1 MELPQA
7 HSPSHAEQRHQPDPS
22 SHAEQ
27 RHQPD
32 PPSHAEQRH
41 QPDPPLGCFTAAA
54 GFTRDIFS
62 LDGRVAIVTGASG
75 TLGERYCRVLADRG
89 ATVVAAARRL
99 DRLEALAGEVPRVVP
114 VGCDVTDDSQL
125 EHLAS
130 VAAEHGGPDI
140 VVNNAGTSDAV
151 IRAHEQDP
159 GQFRRV
165 LDINLTAAFVLSA
178 AAARRMIEHG
188 RGGSIVNVASMLG
201 IVASGGNHQAGYVAS
216 KSGLIGLTREM
227 AKQWAPEGIRV
238 NAIAPGYFRSGLTE
252 EMFTS
257 DDAPGLRH
265 IQRNTLMRRAGAI
278 NEFDGPL
285 LLLASDAGS
294 YITGQTI
301 VIDGGWTAR

>member
-1 MELPQA
+1 MA
-7 HSPSHAEQRHQPDPS
+7 S
-22 SHAEQ
+22 
-27 RHQPD
+27 
-32 PPSHAEQRH
+32 
-41 QPDPPLGCFTAAA
+41 TA
-54 GFTRDIFS
+54 GSTQDIFS

-75 TLGERYCRVLADRG
+75 TLGERYCGVLAGRG

-99 DRLEALAGEVPRVVP
+99 DRLEALARELPRVVP
-114 VGCDVTDDSQL
+114 VGCDVTDDAQL
-125 EHLAS
+125 RRLVE

-159 GQFRRV
+159 DHFRRV

-178 AAARRMIEHG
+178 AAARWMIEHG
-188 RGGSIVNVASMLG
+188 RRGNIVNVASMLG

-216 KSGLIGLTREM
+216 KSGLIGLTREL

-252 EMFTS
+252 EMFAG

-265 IQRNTLMRRAGAI
+265 IERNTLMRRAGEI
-278 NEFDGPL
+278 DEFDGAL

>member
-1 MELPQA
+1 MA
-7 HSPSHAEQRHQPDPS
+7 S
-22 SHAEQ
+22 
-27 RHQPD
+27 
-32 PPSHAEQRH
+32 
-41 QPDPPLGCFTAAA
+41 TA
-54 GFTRDIFS
+54 GFTPDIFS

-75 TLGERYCRVLADRG
+75 TLGERYCRVLAGRG

-99 DRLEALAGEVPRVVP
+99 DRLEALASEVPSVVP
-114 VGCDVTDDSQL
+114 AGCDVTDDSQL
-125 EHLAS
+125 RRLVEI
-130 VAAEHGGPDI
+130 AAEHGGPDI

-151 IRAHEQDP
+151 VRAHEQDP
-159 GQFRRV
+159 DHFRRV

-178 AAARRMIEHG
+178 AAARWMIERG
-188 RGGSIVNVASMLG
+188 RRGNIVNVASMLG

-216 KSGLIGLTREM
+216 KSGLIGLTREL

-252 EMFTS
+252 EMFAG

-265 IQRNTLMRRAGAI
+265 IQRNTLMRRAGEI
-278 NEFDGPL
+278 DEFDGAL

>member
-1 MELPQA
+1 MTA
-7 HSPSHAEQRHQPDPS
+7 GAAPSD
-22 SHAEQ
+22 
-27 RHQPD
+27 
-32 PPSHAEQRH
+32 
-41 QPDPPLGCFTAAA
+41 
-54 GFTRDIFS
+54 DIFS
-62 LDGRVAIVTGASG
+62 MRGKVAIVTGASG
-75 TLGERYCRVLADRG
+75 TLGERYCRVLAGRG
-89 ATVVAAARRL
+89 ATVIAAARRL
-99 DRLEALAGEVPRVVP
+99 DKLETLAGEVAGIVP

-125 EHLAS
+125 QRLVE
-130 VAAEHGGPDI
+130 VAAAHGGPDI

-151 IRAHEQDP
+151 VRAHEEDP
-159 GQFRRV
+159 AEFRRV
-165 LDINLTAAFVLSA
+165 MEINLTSAFVLSA
-178 AAARRMIEHG
+178 AAARKMIEHG

-216 KSGLIGLTREM
+216 KSGLIGLTREL

-252 EMFTS
+252 EMFGS

-265 IQRNTLMRRAGAI
+265 IQRNTLMRRPGTVE
-278 NEFDGPL
+278 EFDGAL

>member
-1 MELPQA
+1 MA
-7 HSPSHAEQRHQPDPS
+7 S
-22 SHAEQ
+22 
-27 RHQPD
+27 
-32 PPSHAEQRH
+32 
-41 QPDPPLGCFTAAA
+41 AA
-54 GFTRDIFS
+54 GATQDIFS

-75 TLGERYCRVLADRG
+75 TLGERYCRVLAGRG

-99 DRLEALAGEVPRVVP
+99 DRLEALASEVPRVVP

-125 EHLAS
+125 LRLVE

-159 GQFRRV
+159 DHFRRV

-178 AAARRMIEHG
+178 AAARWMIEHG
-188 RGGSIVNVASMLG
+188 RRGNIVNVASMLG

-216 KSGLIGLTREM
+216 KSGLIGLTREL

-252 EMFTS
+252 EMFAG
-257 DDAPGLRH
+257 DAPGLRH
-265 IQRNTLMRRAGAI
+265 IERNTLMRRAGEVD
-278 NEFDGPL
+278 EFDGAL